1 MDLAGYREY
10 LEKREIP
17 EALINSHISVVERF
31 DGYIRQSDERGWDK
45 PATARDFEMFSELL
59 ILDEQNTYDNYLALI
74 RYAYFAKNDEVY
86 LAVLKLLDGAE
97 ALDNL
102 YQRLAESIGEDKRD
116 WVFRGEQPLPLG
128 ASSEKKAQVMR
139 QIMERFE
146 QIVEQERCEEILGD
160 GLRDLQD
167 EWYRDA
173 REKFLESD
181 TLDAFIAWKGDDFIA
196 QLEKIM
202 LEDSFF
208 FNQKINQEVI
218 DFVDS
223 HPEIRQGVR
232 EGNILYEA
240 KIPYMA
246 IEYLNTTDHQM
257 KPYYYCHCPWARES
271 LIGDNIPV
279 SGTFC
284 NCSAGYHKKY
294 WEMVL
299 DQPLKAEVLES
310 VLQGDDWCLFSI
322 HLPDDLEEI

>member
-116 WVFRGEQPLPLG
+116 WVFRGERPLPLG
-128 ASSEKKAQVMR
+128 ASSEKKALVMR

-146 QIVEQERCEEILGD
+146 QIVEQERCKEILGSS
-160 GLRDLQD
+160 LRDLPG
-167 EWYRDA
+167 EWYQKPRQ
-173 REKFLESD
+173 KYLEIED
-181 TLDAFIAWKGDDFIA
+181 LDAFLEWKGDDFIE
-196 QLEKIM
+196 QLERIKAEEG
-202 LEDSFF
+202 LF
-208 FNQKINQEVI
+208 FNQKIDQDVI
-218 DFVDS
+218 DFVNTN
-223 HPEIRQGVR
+223 PEIRQGVR
-232 EGNILYEA
+232 VGNTLYET

-246 IEYLNTTDHQM
+246 IEYLRTTDERM
-257 KPYYYCHCPWARES
+257 KRYYFCHCPWARES
-271 LIGDNIPV
+271 LIGKDTPV
-279 SGTFC
+279 SATFC

-299 DQPLKAEVLES
+299 DQSLQADVVES
-310 VLQGDDWCLFSI
+310 VLQGDPWCRFAI
-322 HLPDDLEEI
+322 HLPDL